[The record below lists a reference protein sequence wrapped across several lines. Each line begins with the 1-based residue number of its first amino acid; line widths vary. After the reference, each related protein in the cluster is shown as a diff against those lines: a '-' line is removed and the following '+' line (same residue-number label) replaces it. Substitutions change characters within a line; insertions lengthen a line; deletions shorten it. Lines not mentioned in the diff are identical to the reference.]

1 MTHLHFILLA
11 FTSLLTMMNPI
22 SVIPIYSSITEE
34 LDKKMSKNIAFKAT
48 LSAFI
53 ILIIFAFAGHII
65 FNIFAISVNG
75 LRVVGGFL
83 FFGMGYDML
92 QAKISRIKKPKK
104 DIKEFE
110 SDVAITPLGIP
121 LICGPGA
128 ITVTMIL
135 VQDANSWLN
144 KGLLVLTILIVLTI
158 VYFSLISSKKILAL
172 FGPSGTKV
180 MMRIMGLIVMV
191 IGVEFFFAGV
201 KPFIQ
206 EIFKL

>member
-1 MTHLHFILLA
+1 MTHTEFILLA

-34 LDKKMSKNIAFKAT
+34 LDKKMSRNIAFKAS
-48 LSAFI
+48 LAAFV
-53 ILIIFAFAGHII
+53 ILLVFAFAGHII
-65 FNIFAISVNG
+65 FNIFQISVNG

-135 VQDANSWLN
+135 VQDAKTWAY
-144 KGLLVLTILIVLTI
+144 KGLLVGVAFTVLLIVYL
-158 VYFSLISSKKILAL
+158 SLLSSKKILAL

-201 KPFIQ
+201 KPFIRD
-206 EIFKL
+206 IFKL

>member
-1 MTHLHFILLA
+1 
-11 FTSLLTMMNPI
+11 
-22 SVIPIYSSITEE
+22 
-34 LDKKMSKNIAFKAT
+34 
-48 LSAFI
+48 
-53 ILIIFAFAGHII
+53 
-65 FNIFAISVNG
+65 VNG

-92 QAKISRIKKPKK
+92 QAKISRIKQPKK

-128 ITVTMIL
+128 ITVTMLL
-135 VQDANSWLN
+135 VQDAKTPIY
-144 KGLLVLTILIVLTI
+144 KGLLILSISLVLLIVYL
-158 VYFSLISSKKILAL
+158 SLLSSKKILKL

-191 IGVEFFFAGV
+191 IGVEFFFAGI

-206 EIFKL
+206 DIFKLTT